1 MDTEMPPPPVPQLLD
16 LTGLPEPLVRMVV
29 EVVSAAREG
38 RPSDVVIVPK
48 FISRPRPTLEESRRN
63 LAAMAAMSSGQS
75 LPIDFSSADAY
86 DDSRRELTSEE
97 FRQALDRMGKMSTG
111 QSLPLDFSSAD
122 IYDDH
127 D

>member
-1 MDTEMPPPPVPQLLD
+1 MHTDFSPPLTLD
-16 LTGLPEPLVRMVV
+16 LTGLPAPLVRHLVQIV
-29 EVVSAAREG
+29 EAARAG
-38 RPSDVVIVPK
+38 VPPPTDPAPW

-75 LPIDFSSADAY
+75 LPIDFSSAD
-86 DDSRRELTSEE
+86 
-97 FRQALDRMGKMSTG
+97 
-111 QSLPLDFSSAD
+111 